1 MSDHE
6 LNNAITSH
14 ILSYKVNIDSLLP
27 ERLAVNNR
35 GDKR

>member
-1 MSDHE
+1 MSDHV
-6 LNNAITSH
+6 LNNTITSH
-14 ILSYKVNIDSLLP
+14 ILSYKANIDSLLP

>member
-6 LNNAITSH
+6 LKNTITSH
-14 ILSYKVNIDSLLP
+14 ILSYKANIDSLLP